1 MPGAALAGQRPRHRE
16 RPLAARRFVVPDA
29 DTLQGRGGRGPSG
42 GSDRDRRVAEH
53 LDRVVAGEDTTQVV
67 LLGGADHQQ
76 VRVVVRGE
84 PMQAAADRA
93 VVVRSA

>member
-16 RPLAARRFVVPDA
+16 RPLGARGFVVPDA

-53 LDRVVAGEDTTQVV
+53 LDRVVAGEDTTEVV